1 MAGYSEEIMAEA
13 RSVIMPKAKEF
24 GDSDDEDMDDADD
37 DDEEGEEDMSDAS
50 SVGRGRKPKV
60 DVKGKQKKLGKTIHK
75 EKISK
80 KPVKFGK

>member
-1 MAGYSEEIMAEA
+1 
-13 RSVIMPKAKEF
+13 
-24 GDSDDEDMDDADD
+24 MDDADD